1 MSIKYETI
9 QNKLIKILIITQPM
23 LHTIPNQM
31 FGLIKYMRF
40 VKILCYK
47 IQITYE
53 HINQSQKK
61 LYYIKNII
69 LIVIIIFII

>member
-1 MSIKYETI
+1 MYIPIGIFNSVLLWVLSMSSF

-53 HINQSQKK
+53 HN
-61 LYYIKNII
+61 
-69 LIVIIIFII
+69 